1 MKENNKTTKKER
13 AGLDKGVMSR
23 IYIVYVFLLLIAIG
37 IFLRIVQLQIF
48 KANEL
53 NIIAEKREFRFDD
66 NIEAMRGS
74 IYSEDG
80 RLMATSVPV
89 FEVRM
94 DVALPDIKDSV
105 FNDSVTWLA
114 LGLSK
119 MFGDYTNWEYKQR
132 LIKARNEKN
141 RFFLIQK
148 NVTFDQLT
156 QLKTLPLLKRTR
168 DYNSLIVIRTPR
180 REYPFGILARRSL
193 GYFKDH
199 PTDSLKVLVGVE
211 GEYNEYLQGIKGRQ
225 LKQRMAYGE
234 WKPID
239 HLNNIEPVNGK
250 DIVVTINS
258 YLQDIAHSSLKNQL
272 IAHNAD
278 KGCLILME
286 VETGELRALVNLMK
300 DTKDGEFK
308 ESYNMAVGE
317 LFEPGS
323 IFKLPAMMVAIE
335 DGVVQKIDSVYIG
348 NGEVKYN
355 NRVMKDSHRFDPDGW
370 VTPENCLAHSS
381 NVGVSKI
388 IYDHYNGNN
397 KSFYN
402 KLTKMF
408 SADITGVDIPGEPKP
423 FIKDPHLKD
432 KRNYWSSVTLPW
444 MSIGY
449 EVLTTPLQMLTF
461 YNAVANNGKM
471 VKPRIVK
478 EVRENGNTV
487 KVFESEIINPSI
499 CSQSTVALAK
509 HFLLSTVENG
519 TGRNVKNNDYKI
531 AGKTGTAKINEN
543 GRYISKYNAS
553 FIGYFPADKPKF
565 SCIVVIYRPNEGA
578 YYASQVAAPV
588 FKEVADMV
596 FAFAYNIDPLNKNQ
610 FIAHKDENGAPM
622 NRLPDQVNPQLAELV
637 NYEGVKPLEESKCP
651 MVIPDVTGLSVK
663 DATHLLEACNLVVKI
678 HGKVLVKIQSPEPG
692 TPYKAGDMVEL
703 KLEII

>member
-119 MFGDYTNWEYKQR
+119 IFGDYTNWEYKQR

-300 DTKDGEFK
+300 DPKDGEFK

-471 VKPRIVK
+471 VLSSRVRKPWAKPSGIQYINLFLSESTTEAHLPYVDDFFRRSTATSNTEPRITLT
-478 EVRENGNTV
+478 N
-487 KVFESEIINPSI
+487 
-499 CSQSTVALAK
+499 
-509 HFLLSTVENG
+509 
-519 TGRNVKNNDYKI
+519 
-531 AGKTGTAKINEN
+531 
-543 GRYISKYNAS
+543 
-553 FIGYFPADKPKF
+553 
-565 SCIVVIYRPNEGA
+565 
-578 YYASQVAAPV
+578 
-588 FKEVADMV
+588 
-596 FAFAYNIDPLNKNQ
+596 
-610 FIAHKDENGAPM
+610 
-622 NRLPDQVNPQLAELV
+622 LP
-637 NYEGVKPLEESKCP
+637 
-651 MVIPDVTGLSVK
+651 
-663 DATHLLEACNLVVKI
+663 
-678 HGKVLVKIQSPEPG
+678 
-692 TPYKAGDMVEL
+692 
-703 KLEII
+703 

>member
-1 MKENNKTTKKER
+1 
-13 AGLDKGVMSR
+13 MSR

-119 MFGDYTNWEYKQR
+119 IFGDYTNWEYKQR

-300 DTKDGEFK
+300 DPKDGEFK

-553 FIGYFPADKPKF
+553 FIGYFLPT
-565 SCIVVIYRPNEGA
+565 
-578 YYASQVAAPV
+578 
-588 FKEVADMV
+588 
-596 FAFAYNIDPLNKNQ
+596 
-610 FIAHKDENGAPM
+610 
-622 NRLPDQVNPQLAELV
+622 NRNF
-637 NYEGVKPLEESKCP
+637 
-651 MVIPDVTGLSVK
+651 
-663 DATHLLEACNLVVKI
+663 H
-678 HGKVLVKIQSPEPG
+678 VL
-692 TPYKAGDMVEL
+692 
-703 KLEII
+703 